1 MFLFSQGK
9 VNLQLQLSNCSL
21 TEEEKDP
28 IVVDVEELPKQ
39 GRNGDSSPGVTAHL
53 LPKTHQSCDPKP
65 EVSLYP
71 VTTYIKS
78 FSHNSESSSNTET
91 SGETGTTVDYISS
104 HGPGH
109 MDEEYLDE
117 DEDDDDFGFPMD
129 FFPSHGTAIKGLQ
142 IGGKLTLDAVKVNCS
157 NYFESEHF

>member
-1 MFLFSQGK
+1 MK
-9 VNLQLQLSNCSL
+9 LQLQLSNCSI
-21 TEEEKDP
+21 TEEEEEEEDP

-39 GRNGDSSPGVTAHL
+39 GHDGDSPPEVTAQL
-53 LPKTHQSCDPKP
+53 LAKTHLSGDTKP
-65 EVSLYP
+65 EVCPYP

-78 FSHNSESSSNTET
+78 FSSNSDSSSNTEA

-104 HGPGH
+104 HRPGH

-117 DEDDDDFGFPMD
+117 DEDEDNFGFTMN

-157 NYFESEHF
+157 NDFQSEHF